1 MLIKYEQ
8 VVLME
13 EWKQSVLIGAGL
25 IILAIIFAMLRK
37 EFGILII
44 LVIILGVLDI
54 IVGLY
59 RKKN

>member
-1 MLIKYEQ
+1 
-8 VVLME
+8 ME
-13 EWKQSVLIGAGL
+13 EWKTSVLIGVGL

-37 EFGILII
+37 EFSILIM
-44 LVIILGVLDI
+44 LVIVLGVLDI

>member
-1 MLIKYEQ
+1 
-8 VVLME
+8 ME

-25 IILAIIFAMLRK
+25 IILAIIFAVLRK

>member
-25 IILAIIFAMLRK
+25 IILAIIFAVLRK

>member
-1 MLIKYEQ
+1 
-8 VVLME
+8 ME
-13 EWKQSVLIGAGL
+13 EWKTSVLIGVGL

-37 EFGILII
+37 EFGILIM
-44 LVIILGVLDI
+44 LVIVLGVLDI